1 MDPREQPNPLA
12 PTTAEPEEETV
23 DETSTLLTKEFTASQ
38 VTALRGEFGSS
49 SIKWV
54 MAKLTE
60 SPANWHQTTVFVCTS
75 DNLEDRRERW
85 WLFLGSIMM
94 VLFQCAAAIGALR
107 NTQNRSCANN
117 EQCDAVMGMYCE
129 DFTFQDLGGRK
140 KSIGGTGI
148 KQANRCTYCGRSTP
162 VPLQI
167 NLATGQVYNRGMDGR
182 TSSESPP
189 LPREFIRSG
198 YEWQP
203 GETYWRHYW
212 LDVKD
217 VPGTN
222 VGDGPSG
229 LTEDARANP
238 VVVTALTDA
247 GWNWTTVE
255 WVCTHP
261 GAGHSATAANGPIE
275 RNRSPLSAEY
285 VRNWVSNFPACG
297 CHLCRRLTDRFTL
310 TIVRRVRLLP

>member
-1 MDPREQPNPLA
+1 MSQNKFTLIREPPLLTIPKTILFYSRLNLVISELIAGTATVTGILDKSPTPHGMDVIDPPEQPNPLA
-12 PTTAEPEEETV
+12 PATAEPEEETV
-23 DETSTLLTKEFTASQ
+23 DETSTLLTEEFTASQ

-75 DNLEDRRERW
+75 DNPEDRRERW

-148 KQANRCTYCGRSTP
+148 KQANRCTY
-162 VPLQI
+162 
-167 NLATGQVYNRGMDGR
+167 
-182 TSSESPP
+182 
-189 LPREFIRSG
+189 
-198 YEWQP
+198 
-203 GETYWRHYW
+203 
-212 LDVKD
+212 
-217 VPGTN
+217 
-222 VGDGPSG
+222 
-229 LTEDARANP
+229 
-238 VVVTALTDA
+238 
-247 GWNWTTVE
+247 
-255 WVCTHP
+255 
-261 GAGHSATAANGPIE
+261 
-275 RNRSPLSAEY
+275 
-285 VRNWVSNFPACG
+285 
-297 CHLCRRLTDRFTL
+297 
-310 TIVRRVRLLP
+310 